1 MVMKK
6 LHLTA
11 ATILATQI
19 ATATYAAECL
29 KVVAPEWSAEQQS
42 VDPIKNISVG
52 DTLRMSTIY
61 DKLVEIG
68 NDYQPKPML
77 AEKWDANPEAT
88 VWTFHLRKGVKFHD
102 GRDLTARD
110 VVYSFKR
117 LLDPTQDSGGAA
129 ILNMLSADKIT
140 AVDDHTV
147 EFALDKPLAILPT
160 VLTTKYAAIVPEGST
175 SESLQAK
182 PVGTGAYMV
191 DSFTPS
197 PKLVT
202 QRNPNYWRETPPGA
216 ECLEMTGIA
225 ESVSR
230 AAALSSG
237 QADVLVM
244 LEPQTAAT
252 IEAQGG
258 AEIIKSPGGG
268 LLKFAMWIDTPPF
281 DNIKVREALKLVVDR
296 QAFVNTVLL
305 GMGVAGN
312 DAPVSP
318 LSPDAY
324 RSDIIQRDLDKA
336 KALLAEAGYAD
347 GLTLDLYTSDAIAVM
362 VPAAQAFQQMAAE
375 AGVTINLIMSPADSY
390 WSEIFLKR
398 PFTTDFWGDRP
409 TAEALSIAYLTDSAY
424 PETHFNNADYDKLIQ
439 DANASLDPAKQR
451 ELYKAAQ
458 KLLAEQGGAIIPAFV
473 TTVAAVRKGCS
484 GFEPNNNTA
493 IYDFSTL
500 KCE

>member
-6 LHLTA
+6 WHLA
-11 ATILATQI
+11 ATTMLVAQI
-19 ATATYAAECL
+19 ATAAYSAECL
-29 KVVAPEWSAEQQS
+29 KVVGPEWSAEQQS
-42 VDPIKNISVG
+42 VDPTKNISVG

-77 AEKWDANPEAT
+77 AEKWEANPEAT
-88 VWTFHLRKGVKFHD
+88 KWTFHLRKGVKFHD
-102 GRDLTARD
+102 GKELTAKD

-129 ILNMLSADKIT
+129 ILNMLKADKII
-140 AVDDHTV
+140 AVDDYTV
-147 EFALDKPLAILPT
+147 EFNLDRPLAILPT
-160 VLTTKYAAIVPEGST
+160 VLTTKYAAITPEGST
-175 SESLQAK
+175 HDGLQAH
-182 PVGTGAYMV
+182 PIGTGAYMI
-191 DSFTPS
+191 DSFTPG
-197 PKLVT
+197 PKLVAK
-202 QRNPNYWRETPPGA
+202 RNPNYWGAQPGA
-216 ECLEMTGIA
+216 ECLELTGIA

-258 AEIIKSPGGG
+258 AEILKTPGGG
-268 LLKFAMWIDTPPF
+268 LLNFAMQVDAPPF
-281 DNIKVREALKLVVDR
+281 DNPKVREALKLVIDR

-305 GMGVAGN
+305 GMGVPGN

-324 RSDIIQRDLDKA
+324 RTDIIPRDLEKA
-336 KALLAEAGYAD
+336 RSLLVEAGYAD

-375 AGVTINLIMSPADSY
+375 AGVTINLIMSPSDSY

-409 TAEALSIAYLTDSAY
+409 TAEALSIAYLSDAAY
-424 PETHFNNADYDKLIQ
+424 PETRFKNPTFDKLVK
-439 DANASLDPAKQR
+439 DANSSLDPAKQR
-451 ELYKAAQ
+451 ELYQQAQ
-458 KLLAEQGGAIIPAFV
+458 KLLATEGGVIIPAFV

-484 GFEPNNNTA
+484 GFMPNNNTA

-500 KCE
+500 KCK